1 MIKRCTG
8 QPGPPV
14 QTCAPKNTPERMKC
28 KHLVA
33 SQLHFFERRN
43 AGVAEWEKGE
53 DRRQPVFYIP
63 APSELDFGF
72 CVIDLKKM

>member
-1 MIKRCTG
+1 
-8 QPGPPV
+8 
-14 QTCAPKNTPERMKC
+14 MKC